1 MSIEALL
8 GLVGFITVG
17 GGPLFLVFYDVA
29 DRGMNEKITVYVEKI
44 PIMSFGLFLE
54 KMSV

>member
-17 GGPLFLVFYDVA
+17 GGPLFLVFFDVA
-29 DRGMNEKITVYVEKI
+29 VRGMNEKITVYVEKI